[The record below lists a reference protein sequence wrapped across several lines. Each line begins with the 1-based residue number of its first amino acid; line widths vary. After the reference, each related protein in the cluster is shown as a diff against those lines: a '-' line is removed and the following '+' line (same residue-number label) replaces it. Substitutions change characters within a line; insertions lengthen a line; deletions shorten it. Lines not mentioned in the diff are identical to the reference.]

1 VPDCQNI
8 LGKRQWVIRASV
20 CVILNSN
27 PHVNPYLHL
36 SRVVAIVIPDAIV
49 VQTSSRRGMA
59 TWAHS
64 KGASREWKTCSGNW
78 ATCRPGPNLWMRSTS
93 ASLGTRKPSEASGVP
108 VSHKP
113 QLYSFPSSH
122 PFSMRSQ
129 PPAQDDCKRI
139 EDRSALTAAPSTPLS
154 LFPLPSFKLWTRQ
167 SALAATARL

>member
-27 PHVNPYLHL
+27 PHVNPYPHFVASRSCRHPRRHGRTVPSL
-36 SRVVAIVIPDAIV
+36 SSTDHHSSRGKR
-49 VQTSSRRGMA
+49 TSSRRGMA
-59 TWAHS
+59 TWTHS

-78 ATCRPGPNLWMRSTS
+78 ATCRPGPNFWMRSTS
-93 ASLGTRKPSEASGVP
+93 ASLGTRKASEPSGAP

-122 PFSMRSQ
+122 PFSII
-129 PPAQDDCKRI
+129 A
-139 EDRSALTAAPSTPLS
+139 
-154 LFPLPSFKLWTRQ
+154 
-167 SALAATARL
+167 